1 MYKQEDWNNIVK
13 LFIYDLS
20 KDVTLDQALQFFAS
34 NYTEICQKFA
44 DECAEEVVEEEKEE
58 SLDVYFERKMKPMWN
73 YVYDL
78 QKQINKIEMSKPLI
92 PSVNAPAWQNP
103 AIGPAYPTTY
113 KVMCDANGNVP
124 LGGNDASKFT
134 PEQIEEWSKIRYG
147 DTMAR

>member
-44 DECAEEVVEEEKEE
+44 DECSEEIVEEEKEE

-73 YVYDL
+73 YMYDL
-78 QKQINKIEMSKPLI
+78 QKQINKIEMNKPVMI
-92 PSVNAPAWQNP
+92 PSVCAPGWQNP
-103 AIGPAYPTTY
+103 PWRNPPDY
-113 KVMCDANGNVP
+113 KVTNHTNGNDMV
-124 LGGNDASKFT
+124 KFT
-134 PEQIEEWSKIRYG
+134 PEEIEEWSKIRYG

>member
-44 DECAEEVVEEEKEE
+44 DECAEEVVEDEKEE

-103 AIGPAYPTTY
+103 PGGY
-113 KVMCDANGNVP
+113 KVTCDANGNVP
-124 LGGNDASKFT
+124 LSSISNDFL
-134 PEQIEEWSKIRYG
+134 P
-147 DTMAR
+147 